1 MAEMKTLIKI
11 KPKDYKA
18 GDIVKVDF
26 MAMHPM
32 ETGMRKN
39 KDTGEIIPAHYIDE
53 VKFLFNDKLITKMVI
68 WESLSVNPLMSIS
81 FKIPGA
87 GTLKVIA
94 KDSKGQSVESSEQI
108 TPKG

>member
-11 KPKDYKA
+11 KPKDYKV
-18 GDIVKVDF
+18 GEIVKVDF

-32 ETGMRKN
+32 ESGMRKD
-39 KDTGEIIPAHYIDE
+39 KDTGVVIPAHYINE
-53 VKFLFNDKLITKMVI
+53 VNFFFNDKVLTKMI
-68 WESLSVNPLMSIS
+68 TWESLSVNPVLSVS
-81 FKIPGA
+81 LKVSGS

-94 KDSKGQSVESSEQI
+94 KDNKGQSVESTVAI

>member
-1 MAEMKTLIKI
+1 MKTLIKI
-11 KPKDYKA
+11 KPKTYTA
-18 GDIVKVDF
+18 GEIVKVDF

-39 KDTGEIIPAHYIDE
+39 KDTGALIPAEYIDE
-53 VKFLFNDKLITKMVI
+53 VKFMFNDQLITKMII

-81 FKIPGA
+81 FKVPGA

-94 KDSKGQSVESSEQI
+94 KDNKGQSVETTKAI

>member
-1 MAEMKTLIKI
+1 MKTLIKI

-18 GDIVKVDF
+18 GDIVKIDF

-39 KDTGEIIPAHYIDE
+39 KDTGEIIPANYINE
-53 VKFLFNDKLITKMVI
+53 VKFSFNDTVITNMVI

-81 FKIPGA
+81 FKVPGA
-87 GTLKVIA
+87 GMLKVVA
-94 KDSKGQSVESSEQI
+94 KDNKGQSVESTTQI